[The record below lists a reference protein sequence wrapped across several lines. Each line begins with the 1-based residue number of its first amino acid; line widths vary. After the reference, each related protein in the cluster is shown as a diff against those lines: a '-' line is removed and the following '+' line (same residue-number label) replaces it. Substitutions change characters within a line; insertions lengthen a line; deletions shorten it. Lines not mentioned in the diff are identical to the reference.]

1 MMKGRIGVRHGKHR
15 ESWFYKLYLG
25 RDPMTGKKKYVAK
38 RGYAT
43 KNEAEDAMELRISA
57 LTQDGRGDGE
67 DAPKGGQ

>member
-1 MMKGRIGVRHGKHR
+1 MMKGRIGVRHGKR
-15 ESWFYKLYLG
+15 GDSWFYKIPLG
-25 RDPMTGKKKYVAK
+25 RDPVTGKKRDGKK

>member
-1 MMKGRIGVRHGKHR
+1 MMKGRIGMRHGKQR

-25 RDPMTGKKKYVAK
+25 RNPMTGKKKYVAK
-38 RGYAT
+38 LGYAT